1 MNMRNLFFA
10 LLFVAFSM
18 KSLAIEP
25 LLFKP
30 LVGNTFEPRV
40 GTIYNIDDD
49 RLRLDIGTSIDLS
62 TLYKTDSVEIRLGG
76 DFFTYT
82 RLRSVGHFKFPV
94 EASDYFFG
102 ANLTGKSFFM
112 NLPFEWRFRIAHI
125 SAHLVDGYASDSVF
139 LQRPFSYSREFID
152 AIAAFRY
159 KNVRFYG
166 GTTYIFSTLPKNLG
180 KWVPQFGFDGEYKFW
195 RNLYLSYGYDY
206 KISRIKKIT
215 RLNASGQLGVIFK
228 STMKTGIGFY
238 IYNYNGWNEH
248 GMFYDKKLN
257 YSGIGFQLIF

>member
-1 MNMRNLFFA
+1 MKKYLFLLGVLFSVSNLF
-10 LLFVAFSM
+10 
-18 KSLAIEP
+18 AIEP

-40 GTIYNIDDD
+40 GTIYNIDDEK
-49 RLRLDIGTSIDLS
+49 LRLDIGTSIDLS
-62 TLYKTDSVEIRLGG
+62 TLHKTDSSEVRLGG
-76 DFFTYT
+76 GVFTYT
-82 RLRSVGHFKFPV
+82 QLRSVGHFKFPV

-102 ANLTGKSFFM
+102 ANVSGKTYLM
-112 NLPFEWRFRIAHI
+112 EQPFEWRVRLAHI

-139 LQRPFSYSREFID
+139 LQRPFSYSREFIE
-152 AIAAFRY
+152 AIGAVRY

-166 GTTYIFSTLPKNLG
+166 GTTFIFSTLPKNLG

-215 RLNASGQLGVIFK
+215 KLNATGQLGVIFK

-238 IYNYNGWNEH
+238 IYNHNGWNEH

-257 YSGIGFQLIF
+257 YTGIGFQLIF

>member
-1 MNMRNLFFA
+1 MKRIL
-10 LLFVAFSM
+10 LLFLVMATYSAY
-18 KSLAIEP
+18 AIEP

-30 LVGNTFEPRV
+30 LVGNTFESRV
-40 GTIYNIDDD
+40 GTIYNINDD
-49 RLRLDIGTSIDLS
+49 RLRLDIGNSIDLS
-62 TLYKTDSVEIRLGG
+62 TLHKTDSNEIRLGG

-82 RLRSVGHFKFPV
+82 RLRSAGHFKFPV

-102 ANLTGKSFFM
+102 ANASGKTYLYGLT
-112 NLPFEWRFRIAHI
+112 FEWRVRLAHI
-125 SAHLVDGYASDSVF
+125 SAHLVDGYANDSVL

-152 AIAAFRY
+152 AVGAVRY
-159 KNVRFYG
+159 KNVRFYL

-215 RLNASGQLGVIFK
+215 KLNATGQLGVIFK

-238 IYNYNGWNEH
+238 LYNHQGWNEH
-248 GMFYDKKLN
+248 GMFYDKNLN
-257 YSGIGFQLIF
+257 YSGLGFQLIF